1 MSTATAAVRP
11 VPVSTDTAST
21 PDAVRVNPVRAVRGL
36 GVMVGGPLVLLAA
49 IAAAAVYSV
58 RALRHGRPP
67 HRAAVVVLGTAT
79 AYRRWALPWMR
90 RWGATDAEAAMA
102 LPDDET
108 VASPGARQ
116 TRAVQIDAS
125 ADAVW
130 PWIAQIG
137 QDRGGFYSYEWLE
150 NLAGCRL
157 TNADRIHPEWG
168 LRTVGESVLLHP
180 DTGLKILQF
189 VPGRT
194 LVLESGWSFI
204 LQPDGPESCRLL
216 TRFIPPTGVAGVAY
230 ATLVELP
237 HFIMERK
244 MLLEIKRRVMSPTGR
259 HLPAGATA

>member
-1 MSTATAAVRP
+1 MTTATVADRSIP
-11 VPVSTDTAST
+11 VPTDTAST
-21 PDAVRVNPVRAVRGL
+21 ANAVRVNPVRAVRGL

-49 IAAAAVYSV
+49 TVASAMHSV

-67 HRAAVVVLGTAT
+67 RSAAVVVLGTAA

-90 RWGATDAEAAMA
+90 RWGATDTEATMT
-102 LPDDET
+102 LPGDET

-116 TRAVQIDAS
+116 TRAVQIDAP
-125 ADAVW
+125 AHAVW
-130 PWIAQIG
+130 PWIVQIG

-150 NLAGCRL
+150 NLAGCRM

-180 DTGLKILQF
+180 DSGLKVLQF
-189 VPGRT
+189 VPGRM
-194 LVLESGWSFI
+194 LVLESGWSFT
-204 LQPDGPESCRLL
+204 LEPDGPESCRLL
-216 TRFIPPTGVAGVAY
+216 TRFIAPTGVAGIAY
-230 ATLVELP
+230 AMLVELP

-244 MLLEIKRRVMSPTGR
+244 MLLEIKRRVMSSDGR